1 MNKTSYLD
9 LNEKGLEL
17 IEEFTFS
24 GLTELKILI
33 LSFNLLTYLPENIFN
48 GLSNL
53 TSLNLSNNNITSM
66 DGNKFIGL
74 DKLKY
79 IDLSSNK
86 FTGDSIGKVFG
97 RFHELVS
104 LRIIQIENNLLD
116 NLKTNHTG
124 IVSFS
129 HDSVYRFFYFL

>member
-1 MNKTSYLD
+1 MNNTSYLD
-9 LNEKGLEL
+9 LNEKGLVL

-116 NLKTNHTG
+116 NLETNHTG
-124 IVSFS
+124 ILRIS
-129 HDSVYRFFYFL
+129 HDSVYRFIYFQ